1 MVVLSTN
8 LVVLFTNHLLFY
20 YSSPKTSED
29 PHEFIVKLQQYLLD
43 ELENSKDNPGRTLHG
58 EKYVEDLFLTMKA
71 FWDQFTGEITHET
84 TCTSTSCK
92 RTFEDQESFTFL
104 LLKFPELDHN
114 EDCTVD
120 SLIKHYLPKE
130 QCLEPRDC
138 ICSDKRIP
146 GIRNSTITNFPSF
159 VCILLCRKIDD
170 KKDTIPS
177 AVEFPAFDFDINGNG
192 MRYDLSA
199 TVHYK
204 ETKDGNGHYTA
215 ISRSQD
221 LQSQRWFMYDD
232 ERVSILN
239 FTNMNNTVK
248 RGYMKTAAIL
258 FYVSQ
263 SIIETRIKNANTI
276 DLMEG
281 GKDEQA
287 QNVPNSEMNCC
298 DEDGKEGHADGSSKD
313 VPIQPESEG
322 AEQMVDLIAEQMVDM
337 CENGKEGKADDSSDG
352 DDKMDGEEVEEE
364 SGAAAHV
371 DQARGILPQIYI
383 PPVDPH
389 EKRDTEQHVLPRRL
403 PTRPAITR
411 TQQREDYALLRQIES
426 EQLRAKQRAQQ
437 CANDVLDPSVPN
449 SEEGAKG
456 SSSDSS
462 DSSSSGSSS
471 DSSDS
476 SSSGS
481 SSDSSDSS

>member
-1 MVVLSTN
+1 M
-8 LVVLFTNHLLFY
+8 
-20 YSSPKTSED
+20 
-29 PHEFIVKLQQYLLD
+29 
-43 ELENSKDNPGRTLHG
+43 
-58 EKYVEDLFLTMKA
+58 
-71 FWDQFTGEITHET
+71 
-84 TCTSTSCK
+84 
-92 RTFEDQESFTFL
+92 
-104 LLKFPELDHN
+104 
-114 EDCTVD
+114 
-120 SLIKHYLPKE
+120 
-130 QCLEPRDC
+130 
-138 ICSDKRIP
+138 
-146 GIRNSTITNFPSF
+146 
-159 VCILLCRKIDD
+159 CILLCRNIGDD
-170 KKDTIPS
+170 KITISS
-177 AVEFPAFDFDINGNG
+177 AVEFPAFGFNINGDG

-204 ETKDGNGHYTA
+204 QTKDGNGHYTA

-232 ERVSILN
+232 ERVSLSN
-239 FTNMNNTVK
+239 FTNRNTMVK
-248 RGYMKTAAIL
+248 KSHMKTAAIL
-258 FYVSQ
+258 FYVSP
-263 SIIETRIKNANTI
+263 SIETRIKIANTI